1 MIIDQLP
8 SLNNTTNTDELP
20 IERGTN
26 TYKIT
31 FQTLFSTINSALSTA
46 ITDLQTLIA
55 AKVAK
60 AGDTM
65 TGDLTVSIAE
75 PHIFVKCNTAD
86 ISEDSPTAQKQWLF
100 GATDK
105 NGKYSAMWQTLMS
118 TAGTVTTRIRARRLV
133 SGSNVNN
140 DLDLTVSKTGVLG
153 VALSAPKAW
162 RSALGFGSS
171 GDLPI
176 TIGQG
181 GTGQTGVNTSTVVS
195 ALVASDATGFSTQ
208 AVYFK
213 TWGKIAQIAIGFKV
227 SSTGSVSNK
236 KVCTLVTGAKPS
248 GITSCLFDTNVM
260 SYAYISTA
268 GEVYVTGNFSSTS
281 TTYYIRAIYLLI

>member
-65 TGDLTVSIAE
+65 TGELVIDDAGISISTDDAEIATSRSTTVTRPI
-75 PHIFVKCNTAD
+75 INIKDKNNTVVG
-86 ISEDSPTAQKQWLF
+86 WLRGLFRTDGRSGIQF
-100 GATDK
+100 GAQRGT
-105 NGKYSAMWQTLMS
+105 YSNAIALELDNNNAAVVTLGS
-118 TAGTVTTRIRARRLV
+118 TV
-133 SGSNVNN
+133 
-140 DLDLTVSKTGVLG
+140 
-153 VALSAPKAW
+153 AW
-162 RSALGFGSS
+162 RRALLLGTDGA
-171 GDLPI
+171 LPI
-176 TIGQG
+176 TIAQG

-195 ALVASDATGFSTQ
+195 DLVASDATGFSTQ
-208 AVYFK
+208 AVSFK

-248 GITSCLFDTNVM
+248 GTTSCLFDTNVI

-281 TTYYIRAIYLLI
+281 TTYYIRAIYLLA